1 MSIATINNA
10 ALPPMQFYDSP
21 SSSPHLPGLSLPSAA
36 TNTARDPSQ
45 LSMIAA
51 SASNLEAMLPNAAF
65 PMEPDP
71 GVPNAGGSDKFFHP
85 QVPRSVSTWPLS
97 QGLQTDAVLHEGSQ
111 DSHTASIEAITSR
124 AATFPRPI
132 AMNPNGPHRGYT
144 TDFNTSNRPSR
155 PKVRGRFTPSRRKEV
170 QEVRKRGAC
179 LRCRMLKKP
188 VLSCTIKPFRG
199 LFIDYSA
206 VFWWQSLQYLRQCRE
221 CASLETT
228 MHSNSDS
235 R

>member
-1 MSIATINNA
+1 MGSA

-21 SSSPHLPGLSLPSAA
+21 SASPHLPGLSLPSSV
-36 TNTARDPSQ
+36 TDTARNPSQ

-71 GVPNAGGSDKFFHP
+71 GVPDAGVSDKFFHP
-85 QVPRSVSTWPLS
+85 QAPRTASTWPLS
-97 QGLQTDAVLHEGSQ
+97 QGVNTEPICYEGSQ
-111 DSHTASIEAITSR
+111 DSHTASIDAITSR

-144 TDFNTSNRPSR
+144 TDFNTSARPLR

-188 VLSCTIKPFRG
+188 VLLHISRPAPSI
-199 LFIDYSA
+199 LID
-206 VFWWQSLQYLRQCRE
+206 F
-221 CASLETT
+221 TF
-228 MHSNSDS
+228 
-235 R
+235 

>member
-1 MSIATINNA
+1 MSNA
-10 ALPPMQFYDSP
+10 ALPPMQVYDSP
-21 SSSPHLPGLSLPSAA
+21 STSPHLPGLSLPSST
-36 TNTARDPSQ
+36 TNTARNPSQ

-71 GVPNAGGSDKFFHP
+71 GVPDAGVSDKFFHP
-85 QVPRSVSTWPLS
+85 QAPRSVSTWPLA
-97 QGLQTDAVLHEGSQ
+97 QGVQTDAFFYDGGQEPHA
-111 DSHTASIEAITSR
+111 ASIEVITSR

-144 TDFNTSNRPSR
+144 RDFNTSPRPSR

-188 VLSCTIKPFRG
+188 VGSHTINPIHLRP
-199 LFIDYSA
+199 IAYSL
-206 VFWWQSLQYLRQCRE
+206 VFWWQSLQYLRQC
-221 CASLETT
+221 
-228 MHSNSDS
+228 
-235 R
+235 